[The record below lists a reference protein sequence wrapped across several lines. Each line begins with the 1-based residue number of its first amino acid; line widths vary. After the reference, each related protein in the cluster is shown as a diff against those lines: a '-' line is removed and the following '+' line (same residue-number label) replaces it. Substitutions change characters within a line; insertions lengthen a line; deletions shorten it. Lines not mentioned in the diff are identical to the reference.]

1 MDKLKVFL
9 LALGLCTFSSLVMAQ
24 SSGNFTYGSNSQ
36 SERCVLNNDNTGSIT
51 GGATC
56 SLSIGNPCT
65 TVAQCSSTGGAEIC
79 VNPGALTLGG
89 VCANSDSS
97 LSACTTN
104 ADCTAPSSTCFFQTG
119 QLAGAC
125 VDLSA
130 TANNAC
136 IGGFSVGIKT
146 SSGNGNVF
154 VIRPS
159 AVVGLLTDATVSKN
173 SQIDVGTSSALAGV
187 DFSVAV
193 TPQGNQPNPV
203 LTPNYSVTYD
213 SRFVQISTNLFDALG
228 TTCTTATGCFI
239 TFNESTVSAHSFD
252 WIASG
257 LASGQY
263 NVAVSWN
270 SALGDF
276 GIANSMTCVG
286 PVNLTVQQ
294 NKVFSFNTV
303 NSF

>member
-1 MDKLKVFL
+1 MKKACLACVACL
-9 LALGLCTFSSLVMAQ
+9 LFAVSAMAQ

-36 SERCVLNNDNTGSIT
+36 SERCVLNNNNTGSIT

-56 SLSIGNPCT
+56 SLGIGNPCT
-65 TVAQCSSTGGAEIC
+65 TAAQCSAGELC
-79 VNPGALTLGG
+79 VNPGSLTLGG
-89 VCANSDSS
+89 ICANSDSS
-97 LSACTTN
+97 LSACTSN
-104 ADCTAPSSTCFFQTG
+104 ANCAVGQTCFTQTG
-119 QLAGAC
+119 QLSGEC
-125 VDLSA
+125 IDLSA

-136 IGGFSVGIKT
+136 IGGFNVGIKT
-146 SSGNGNVF
+146 SSGQGNVF
-154 VIRPS
+154 LIRPS
-159 AVVGLLTDATVSKN
+159 AVIGLLTDVTVSKN
-173 SQIDVGTSSALAGV
+173 SQISVGTSSALAGV
-187 DFSVAV
+187 DVSVAV
-193 TPQGNQPNPV
+193 TPVGNQPNPV
-203 LTPNYSVTYD
+203 LTPNYAVTYD
-213 SRFVQISTNLFDALG
+213 SRFVQISTNLFDALAA
-228 TTCTTATGCFI
+228 TCTTATGCFI

-263 NVAVSWN
+263 NVAVSWS